1 MSQVGWEPPAVPALW
16 KAKNPGSAAEPD
28 DNTGLMNDE
37 GQTEEA

>member
-16 KAKNPGSAAEPD
+16 TAKAASGAETND
-28 DNTGLMNDE
+28 DTGLTDDE